1 MTAAEASAIKQRLIV
16 ALDLADPAKASTL
29 ATLLAPEVGMFKVG
43 KQLFVNAGP
52 NIVRTIHD
60 LGGEVFLDLKFHDI
74 PNTVAA
80 AAVEAARLGVKLF
93 NVHVSGGPEMMRQTA
108 AAVEEVCEK
117 ESLRRPSVL
126 GVTVLTS
133 LDGSDL
139 EALGIQGPVP
149 AHVVRLA
156 RMAQEAG
163 LAGVVCSAQEVPE
176 IRRRLRRCLYA
187 GHAGHPARGSAGRR
201 SEAGHDSR
209 ATRCS
214 PASTSSLWAGPSP
227 APTIRL
233 RRPARWSPRWRGPWT
248 ETPGRSRSPVDV
260 RRDHDH

>member
-1 MTAAEASAIKQRLIV
+1 MTATDNIKQRLIV
-16 ALDLADPAKASTL
+16 ALDLADPAKARTL

-52 NIVRTIHD
+52 NVVRMIHD

-80 AAVEAARLGVKLF
+80 AAVEATRLGVKLF
-93 NVHVSGGPEMMRQTA
+93 NVHISGGREMMRQTA

-117 ESLRRPSVL
+117 EGLRRPSVL

-139 EALGIQGPVP
+139 EALGIRDGVP
-149 AHVVRLA
+149 AQVVRLA
-156 RMAQEAG
+156 GMAQEAG

-176 IRRRLRRCLYA
+176 IRRVC
-187 GHAGHPARGSAGRR
+187 G
-201 SEAGHDSR
+201 DSFMLV
-209 ATRCS
+209 T
-214 PASTSSLWAGPSP
+214 PG
-227 APTIRL
+227 I
-233 RRPARWSPRWRGPWT
+233 RPAGQQAGDQKRVM
-248 ETPGRSRSPVDV
+248 TPGDAVRAGIDFIVVGRPITAADDPVAAARSLVAEMAGGLL
-260 RRDHDH
+260 

>member
-16 ALDLADPAKASTL
+16 ALDLADPAKARTL

-93 NVHVSGGPEMMRQTA
+93 NVHVSGGPEMMQQTA
-108 AAVEEVCEK
+108 AAVEDVCEK

-163 LAGVVCSAQEVPE
+163 LAGVVCAAQEVPE
-176 IRRRLRRCLYA
+176 IRRACGDAFMLVTP
-187 GHAGHPARGSAGRR
+187 G
-201 SEAGHDSR
+201 
-209 ATRCS
+209 
-214 PASTSSLWAGPSP
+214 
-227 APTIRL
+227 I
-233 RRPARWSPRWRGPWT
+233 RPAGQQAGDQKRVM
-248 ETPGRSRSPVDV
+248 TPGDAVRAGIDFIVVGRPITGADDPVAAARSVVAEMARAVD
-260 RRDHDH
+260 

>member
-1 MTAAEASAIKQRLIV
+1 MTETSIKQRLIV
-16 ALDLADPAKASTL
+16 ALDLADPAKARTL

-52 NIVRTIHD
+52 DIVRTIHD

-108 AAVEEVCEK
+108 AAVEEVCENDC
-117 ESLRRPSVL
+117 LRRPSVL

-133 LDGSDL
+133 LDDSDL
-139 EALGIQGPVP
+139 EALGIQGGVP

-176 IRRRLRRCLYA
+176 IR
-187 GHAGHPARGSAGRR
+187 SACG
-201 SEAGHDSR
+201 DSFMLV
-209 ATRCS
+209 T
-214 PASTSSLWAGPSP
+214 PG
-227 APTIRL
+227 I
-233 RRPARWSPRWRGPWT
+233 RPAGQQAGDQKRVM
-248 ETPGRSRSPVDV
+248 TPGDAVRAGIDYIVVGRPITGADDPVEAARAVVAEMSAAAD
-260 RRDHDH
+260 